1 MKRFIDSI
9 RRVKRWR
16 PGQKPILFW
25 TIFLLAGV
33 LAIAIPLGYF
43 YFGQKEGPAVS
54 PKTTGQGQ
62 SQQIIEK
69 PQRFLDGVFVEEGK
83 ESFRPLAVIIDNMID
98 SLPPSGLDKASLV
111 YEFPVEAGITRFLAI
126 FDPEE
131 APQEIGPVRS
141 ARPYM
146 ARVAEE
152 YKPLFV
158 HAGGSPEVV
167 NKIAAGSYS
176 FYNLD
181 EISMD
186 GSYFWRGSGR
196 VAPHNLFTS
205 GDNLKKALENKKI
218 TQTADFS
225 HWQFK
230 KEPELSLLK
239 PGFNKTDEITIN
251 FSTYHYKVKWQYSK
265 DDNSYSRY
273 QRGLPYKTSAGEQIE
288 AKNIVIQYVEVE
300 IIDSIGRRKIDLET
314 GGKAI
319 IFKDGQIIQANWQK
333 KNKRTKF
340 FDEEDKEIQF
350 NPGPTWIER
359 VPSDKQVSY

>member
-1 MKRFIDSI
+1 
-9 RRVKRWR
+9 
-16 PGQKPILFW
+16 
-25 TIFLLAGV
+25 
-33 LAIAIPLGYF
+33 
-43 YFGQKEGPAVS
+43 
-54 PKTTGQGQ
+54 
-62 SQQIIEK
+62 
-69 PQRFLDGVFVEEGK
+69 
-83 ESFRPLAVIIDNMID
+83 
-98 SLPPSGLDKASLV
+98 
-111 YEFPVEAGITRFLAI
+111 
-126 FDPEE
+126 
-131 APQEIGPVRS
+131 
-141 ARPYM
+141 M

-158 HAGGSPEVV
+158 HAGGSSEVV

-205 GDNLKKALENKKI
+205 DTNLKKALRDKKI
-218 TQTADFS
+218 SQTADFKP
-225 HWQFK
+225 WQFSIPDGFTS
-230 KEPELSLLK
+230 EEELS
-239 PGFNKTDEITIN
+239 PEVN

-350 NPGPTWIER
+350 NPGPTWIEI
-359 VPSDKQVSY
+359 VPSNKQVIY